1 MARILETILPE
12 SIRNE
17 GLLFVPQ
24 VLEDLMRGKLDRE
37 FPVRLDEGE
46 DPASARTYAF
56 DVARRLYKT
65 FSESLTQAN
74 YKVVTRKFVVN
85 LLDTAL
91 GWNFDKTAALNYTDR
106 PFLLPPLNQES
117 LEGEMPASEMLEKI
131 NFPVIFCPHLC
142 TLDETNTRFHG
153 WGLSTASRSATRF
166 AQEFLNS
173 RDEYLWALVTNGKEL
188 RLVRDNPSLTRP
200 CFLSFDLGAILG
212 GAGDFAAFA
221 FMWRMLHA
229 SRIDVT
235 ISTTTSDLDLSAQR
249 SLWEKLHS
257 RSAETGVRALTG
269 LRSGVVTAI
278 ESLGTGFL
286 RLNPEIRD
294 ALQEGTLTVPDYEQ
308 ELLRLAYRFLFL
320 FVAEERRLLHTPG
333 TSEAVKKV
341 YREGYSMARLRRIA
355 ARYAAGSSDRHTDL
369 YAGVSKVFAGLAHGE
384 PRLGLTALGGIFEPS
399 ACEHLNDAKLA
410 NADLIAAMRALR
422 YIDAGKK
429 LFPVNYRDM
438 GAEEFGSVY
447 EGILELVPN
456 YTAATQTLTL
466 VGAAGNNRKTTGS
479 YYTPSSL
486 VDKQVESA
494 LDPLIERCGTAPD
507 PEKALLELDV
517 IDTSCGSGHF
527 TVAAARRMA
536 TALVQMRG
544 NDSSPEAYQH
554 ALRDVISHCIYG
566 VDINPLAVEL
576 AKITLWIESVVPGQP
591 LSFLDAHFVCGD
603 ATLGLDNLKLLEGGI
618 PAAAY
623 KPLPGDDKA
632 ACQELAKINR
642 QALKSIKT
650 DSRYVETLFASTE
663 TSLLDAYQ
671 TIDAMPEVTLEDVE
685 AKKVAYADYC
695 ESAAFNGLSQAADLF
710 TAAFLLPK
718 KCVDVPVSDMLGGA
732 WGVEQHA
739 DPSLPT
745 TVNLLAL
752 LNPSSTLYQKPTE
765 EMLANC
771 AKACKDA
778 RVLHWPLVF
787 PSVFAKGGFDCI
799 LTNPPW
805 DRVKLQEKEFFA
817 AHDESIANAQNAAQR
832 KKLIDALPQSNPSLY
847 AAFQTALRRADVV
860 STFIHESGR
869 FTLSNVG
876 DVNLYSTLCETILHV
891 RNPQGRA
898 GFIVP
903 TGICTDDSNKALFAA
918 MVTSRSLV
926 SLYDFENAA
935 SGRRLFEAVHPQ
947 FKISLLT
954 LGPAEQ
960 TDFAFFMGH
969 PSDLADER
977 RHFSLTAEDFALI
990 NPNTKTAPIFRS
1002 KADAELAKHI
1012 YKQVGVMLKTEA
1024 AGGNPWGVVL
1034 RRLFDMSLDSDLFEL
1049 ECSDDCLP
1057 LYEAK
1062 LFHHYDHRWATY
1074 SNASETCD
1082 LSVEEKQS
1090 PNVEIRP
1097 RYWLHRKDIDARFES
1112 AIPRY
1117 LFGWRKI
1124 ARAVDNRT
1132 MIASVF
1138 PYSAAGDSIITFSTE
1153 TETRLQACLLADFNA
1168 IVHDWGVR
1176 QKLGGTNI
1184 SYSYAYQFPT
1194 LAPTAYTQADIDFIV
1209 PRVLELTYTSHSL
1222 KGWAEALGYEG
1233 EPFVF
1238 DPERRAVLRAELDAR
1253 YAKLYGLNEQELTY
1267 ILDPS
1272 AVYGPDYPSESF
1284 RVLKEKEIAEFGEYR
1299 TMRMVL
1305 EAWKAQETNIAVSE
1319 RYKRN
1324 AESWDQERSTYL
1336 RLLVGQ
1342 MVAQSPTHSIPIE
1355 DLFGAFSALRTPKV
1369 MSELEQMPV
1378 VVKEWVTQYKDF
1390 VRDDESLDNVLAE
1403 MFDAEEISISKT
1415 GIVSFVDEGGL
1426 HAADSLRDVVIDAS
1440 LSLAF
1445 WKLVK
1450 SSALVSRCRNELPLV
1465 FWQKIAEGYYARTA

>member
-85 LLDTAL
+85 LLDNAL

-117 LEGEMPASEMLEKI
+117 LEGETPASEMLEKI

-142 TLDETNTRFHG
+142 TLDEANTRFHG

-221 FMWRMLHA
+221 FMWRMLHF
-229 SRIDVT
+229 SRIDV
-235 ISTTTSDLDLSAQR
+235 SSSGSDLSADH
-249 SLWEKLHS
+249 SLWESLHA
-257 RSAETGVRALTG
+257 RSTETGVRALTG
-269 LRSGVVTAI
+269 LRSGVVAAI
-278 ESLGTGFL
+278 EALGTGFL

-294 ALQEGTLTVPDYEQ
+294 ALQEGTLTVQDYEQ

-369 YAGVSKVFAGLAHGE
+369 YAGVSRVFAGLAHGE

-410 NADLIAAMRALR
+410 NADLIAAMRVLR

-507 PEKALLELDV
+507 PEKALLELNV

-603 ATLGLDNLKLLEGGI
+603 ATLGIDNLKLLEGGI

-623 KPLPGDDKA
+623 KPLPGDDKEA
-632 ACQELAKINR
+632 AQELGKRNRAELKALAKMVSSKQLLLPTQIDDLASAFKKLN
-642 QALKSIKT
+642 ALP
-650 DSRYVETLFASTE
+650 EN
-663 TSLLDAYQ
+663 SL
-671 TIDAMPEVTLEDVE
+671 EEVE
-685 AKKVAYADYC
+685 AKRTAYADY
-695 ESAAFNGLSQAADLF
+695 LSGTASNRLVQAANLF

-718 KCVDVPVSDMLGGA
+718 TVPSPSSATGA
-732 WGVEQHA
+732 GTV
-739 DPSLPT
+739 PT
-745 TVNLLAL
+745 TTNLLSL
-752 LNPSSTLYQKPTE
+752 LTGSIAYTPPTPEMIAACDAACQK
-765 EMLANC
+765 AS
-771 AKACKDA
+771 
-778 RVLHWPLVF
+778 VLHWPLVF
-787 PSVFAKGGFDCI
+787 PEVFQKGGFDCI

-805 DRVKLQEKEFFA
+805 DQMQFSEEEYFA
-817 AHDESIANAQNAAQR
+817 SRDARIANLAGDAR
-832 KKLIDALPQSNPSLY
+832 KRAIAVLRVDNPLLWEAYTSNVSHLSHTT
-847 AAFQTALRRADVV
+847 AF
-860 STFIHESGR
+860 INHSGR
-869 FTLSNVG
+869 FPLSSIG
-876 DVNLYSTLCETILHV
+876 KLNLYSVITETALTLV
-891 RNPQGRA
+891 GDQGRL
-898 GFIVP
+898 GIIIP
-903 TGICTDDSNKALFAA
+903 SGICTDDSNKKLFDHI
-918 MVTSRSLV
+918 VRNHKIV
-926 SLYDFENAA
+926 SLYDFENSI
-935 SGRRLFEAVHPQ
+935 SGVKIFEAIDSRFH
-947 FKISLLT
+947 FSLVT
-954 LGPAEQ
+954 FAQ
-960 TDFAFFMGH
+960 SHTIDFAFFLGGI
-969 PSDLADER
+969 SDLVDDR
-977 RHFSLTAEDFALI
+977 RHYSLVDGDLELI
-990 NPNTKTAPIFRS
+990 NPNTRTAPGFNS
-1002 KADAELAKHI
+1002 AQDASLAKKI
-1012 YKQVGVMLKTEA
+1012 YCRTGVFCDEVHE
-1024 AGGNPWGVVL
+1024 GRNVWGASVRKGL
-1034 RRLFDMSLDSDLFEL
+1034 FNMTTDDRLL
-1049 ECSDDCLP
+1049 ENSSSGADYP
-1057 LYEAK
+1057 LYEGK
-1062 LFHHYDHRWATY
+1062 LVGAYDHRSATFEVDGKLRSVSDVEKKDCSYEIMPRKWA
-1074 SNASETCD
+1074 
-1082 LSVEEKQS
+1082 SVEIVHKRLGAWRQ
-1090 PNVEIRP
+1090 P
-1097 RYWLHRKDIDARFES
+1097 
-1112 AIPRY
+1112 Y
-1117 LFGWRKI
+1117 LLGWHDI
-1124 ARAVDNRT
+1124 ARATDQRT
-1132 MIASVF
+1132 CVAAVF
-1138 PYSAAGDSIITFSTE
+1138 PIAAASDT
-1153 TETRLQACLLADFNA
+1153 LQLFFTTQTANLNACLLGDMNSL
-1168 IVHDWGVR
+1168 VHDWCAR
-1176 QKLGGTNI
+1176 QKIVGAHLNGFVGKQI
-1184 SYSYAYQFPT
+1184 AT

-1305 EAWKAQETNIAVSE
+1305 EAF
-1319 RYKRN
+1319 R
-1324 AESWDQERSTYL
+1324 
-1336 RLLVGQ
+1336 
-1342 MVAQSPTHSIPIE
+1342 
-1355 DLFGAFSALRTPKV
+1355 
-1369 MSELEQMPV
+1369 
-1378 VVKEWVTQYKDF
+1378 KDTRQ
-1390 VRDDESLDNVLAE
+1390 V
-1403 MFDAEEISISKT
+1403 
-1415 GIVSFVDEGGL
+1415 
-1426 HAADSLRDVVIDAS
+1426 
-1440 LSLAF
+1440 
-1445 WKLVK
+1445 
-1450 SSALVSRCRNELPLV
+1450 
-1465 FWQKIAEGYYARTA
+1465 

>member
-17 GLLFVPQ
+17 GMLFVPQ

-65 FSESLTQAN
+65 FFESLTQAN

-117 LEGEMPASEMLEKI
+117 LEGETPASEMLEKI

-142 TLDETNTRFHG
+142 TLDEANTRFHG

-221 FMWRMLHA
+221 FMWRLLHA

-235 ISTTTSDLDLSAQR
+235 VSTSDLDLSAQR
-249 SLWEKLHS
+249 SLWESLHA
-257 RSAETGVRALTG
+257 RSTETGVRALTG
-269 LRSGVVTAI
+269 LRSGVVAAI

-294 ALQEGTLTVPDYEQ
+294 ALQEGTLTVQDYEQ

-369 YAGVSKVFAGLAHGE
+369 YTGVSKVFAGLAHGE
-384 PRLGLTALGGIFEPS
+384 PRLGLTALGGIFEP
-399 ACEHLNDAKLA
+399 AECAHLNDAKLA

-527 TVAAARRMA
+527 TMAAARRMA

-642 QALKSIKT
+642 QALKNIKT

-685 AKKVAYADYC
+685 A
-695 ESAAFNGLSQAADLF
+695 
-710 TAAFLLPK
+710 
-718 KCVDVPVSDMLGGA
+718 
-732 WGVEQHA
+732 
-739 DPSLPT
+739 
-745 TVNLLAL
+745 
-752 LNPSSTLYQKPTE
+752 
-765 EMLANC
+765 
-771 AKACKDA
+771 
-778 RVLHWPLVF
+778 
-787 PSVFAKGGFDCI
+787 
-799 LTNPPW
+799 
-805 DRVKLQEKEFFA
+805 
-817 AHDESIANAQNAAQR
+817 
-832 KKLIDALPQSNPSLY
+832 
-847 AAFQTALRRADVV
+847 
-860 STFIHESGR
+860 
-869 FTLSNVG
+869 
-876 DVNLYSTLCETILHV
+876 
-891 RNPQGRA
+891 
-898 GFIVP
+898 
-903 TGICTDDSNKALFAA
+903 
-918 MVTSRSLV
+918 
-926 SLYDFENAA
+926 
-935 SGRRLFEAVHPQ
+935 
-947 FKISLLT
+947 
-954 LGPAEQ
+954 
-960 TDFAFFMGH
+960 
-969 PSDLADER
+969 
-977 RHFSLTAEDFALI
+977 
-990 NPNTKTAPIFRS
+990 
-1002 KADAELAKHI
+1002 
-1012 YKQVGVMLKTEA
+1012 
-1024 AGGNPWGVVL
+1024 
-1034 RRLFDMSLDSDLFEL
+1034 
-1049 ECSDDCLP
+1049 
-1057 LYEAK
+1057 
-1062 LFHHYDHRWATY
+1062 
-1074 SNASETCD
+1074 
-1082 LSVEEKQS
+1082 
-1090 PNVEIRP
+1090 
-1097 RYWLHRKDIDARFES
+1097 
-1112 AIPRY
+1112 
-1117 LFGWRKI
+1117 
-1124 ARAVDNRT
+1124 
-1132 MIASVF
+1132 
-1138 PYSAAGDSIITFSTE
+1138 
-1153 TETRLQACLLADFNA
+1153 
-1168 IVHDWGVR
+1168 
-1176 QKLGGTNI
+1176 
-1184 SYSYAYQFPT
+1184 
-1194 LAPTAYTQADIDFIV
+1194 
-1209 PRVLELTYTSHSL
+1209 
-1222 KGWAEALGYEG
+1222 
-1233 EPFVF
+1233 
-1238 DPERRAVLRAELDAR
+1238 
-1253 YAKLYGLNEQELTY
+1253 
-1267 ILDPS
+1267 
-1272 AVYGPDYPSESF
+1272 
-1284 RVLKEKEIAEFGEYR
+1284 
-1299 TMRMVL
+1299 
-1305 EAWKAQETNIAVSE
+1305 
-1319 RYKRN
+1319 
-1324 AESWDQERSTYL
+1324 
-1336 RLLVGQ
+1336 
-1342 MVAQSPTHSIPIE
+1342 
-1355 DLFGAFSALRTPKV
+1355 
-1369 MSELEQMPV
+1369 
-1378 VVKEWVTQYKDF
+1378 
-1390 VRDDESLDNVLAE
+1390 
-1403 MFDAEEISISKT
+1403 
-1415 GIVSFVDEGGL
+1415 
-1426 HAADSLRDVVIDAS
+1426 
-1440 LSLAF
+1440 
-1445 WKLVK
+1445 
-1450 SSALVSRCRNELPLV
+1450 
-1465 FWQKIAEGYYARTA
+1465 

>member
-117 LEGEMPASEMLEKI
+117 LEGETPASEMLEKI

-142 TLDETNTRFHG
+142 TLDEANTRFHG

-221 FMWRMLHA
+221 FMWRLLHA

-235 ISTTTSDLDLSAQR
+235 ASTSTSDLDLSAQR
-249 SLWEKLHS
+249 SLWESLHA
-257 RSAETGVRALTG
+257 RSTETGVRALTG
-269 LRSGVVTAI
+269 LRSGVVAAI

-286 RLNPEIRD
+286 RLNPGIRD
-294 ALQEGTLTVPDYEQ
+294 ALQEGTLTVQDYEQ

-494 LDPLIERCGTAPD
+494 LDPLIARCGTAPD

-805 DRVKLQEKEFFA
+805 DILQVSEEEFFA
-817 AHDESIANAQNAAQR
+817 SRDSGIAELAGAKRKAAIQALAQT
-832 KKLIDALPQSNPSLY
+832 NPSLWQM
-847 AAFQTALRRADVV
+847 FNETVQRQNHLN
-860 STFIHESGR
+860 SFIGGSGR
-869 FTLSNVG
+869 FPLSAVG
-876 DVNLYSTLCETILHV
+876 KLNLYSILAETILHV
-891 RNPQGRA
+891 RRPEGYA
-898 GFIVP
+898 GAVLP
-903 TGICTDDSNKALFAA
+903 SGICTDDSNKYLFAEL
-918 MVTSRSLV
+918 VNRRQLV
-926 SLYDFENAA
+926 SFLSFENEE
-935 SGRRLFEAVHPQ
+935 RLFADVHHS
-947 FKISLLT
+947 FKFALVT
-954 LGPAEQ
+954 MGACAQ
-960 TDFAFFMGH
+960 ADFSFFNRQVVN
-969 PSDLADER
+969 LADAR
-977 RHFSLTAEDFALI
+977 RHFTLAAEDFALI

-1002 KADAELAKHI
+1002 QADAELAKKI
-1012 YKQVGVMLKTEA
+1012 YRQVGVLWDETRED
-1024 AGGNPWGVVL
+1024 GNPWGL
-1034 RRLFDMSLDSDLFEL
+1034 KFKQGLFNMTSASDLFETQPR
-1049 ECSDDCLP
+1049 EGALP

-1062 LFHHYDHRWATY
+1062 LVHQFDHRWATY
-1074 SNASETCD
+1074 VAGEED
-1082 LSVEEKQS
+1082 ARDVMLEEKRN
-1090 PNVEIRP
+1090 PDYEPRP
-1097 RYWLHRKDIDARFES
+1097 RYWVAKEEVDKRLAEFGDVK
-1112 AIPRY
+1112 Y
-1117 LFGWRKI
+1117 LMGWRDITNAI
-1124 ARAVDNRT
+1124 AVRT
-1132 MIASVF
+1132 TVASVF
-1138 PYSAAGDSIITFSTE
+1138 PVRACGDTLLLAFSSYDQKF
-1153 TETRLQACLLADFNA
+1153 LGCLLGDFNSL
-1168 IVHDWGVR
+1168 VHDWCAR
-1176 QKLGGTNI
+1176 QKVGGVHLKFFTKKQI
-1184 SYSYAYQFPT
+1184 AT

-1305 EAWKAQETNIAVSE
+1305 EAF
-1319 RYKRN
+1319 R
-1324 AESWDQERSTYL
+1324 
-1336 RLLVGQ
+1336 
-1342 MVAQSPTHSIPIE
+1342 
-1355 DLFGAFSALRTPKV
+1355 
-1369 MSELEQMPV
+1369 
-1378 VVKEWVTQYKDF
+1378 KDT
-1390 VRDDESLDNVLAE
+1390 R
-1403 MFDAEEISISKT
+1403 
-1415 GIVSFVDEGGL
+1415 
-1426 HAADSLRDVVIDAS
+1426 
-1440 LSLAF
+1440 
-1445 WKLVK
+1445 
-1450 SSALVSRCRNELPLV
+1450 
-1465 FWQKIAEGYYARTA
+1465 Q

>member
-17 GLLFVPQ
+17 GMLFVPQ

-56 DVARRLYKT
+56 DVALRLYKT

-85 LLDTAL
+85 FLDTAL

-117 LEGEMPASEMLEKI
+117 LEGETPASEMLEKI

-142 TLDETNTRFHG
+142 TLDEANTRFHG

-212 GAGDFAAFA
+212 GAGDFVAFA

-269 LRSGVVTAI
+269 LRSGVVAAI

-286 RLNPEIRD
+286 RLNPGIRD
-294 ALQEGTLTVPDYEQ
+294 ALQEGTLTVQDYEQ

-369 YAGVSKVFAGLAHGE
+369 YTGVSKVFAGLAHGE

-456 YTAATQTLTL
+456 YTAATQILTL

-494 LDPLIERCGTAPD
+494 LDPLIARCGTAPD
-507 PEKALLELDV
+507 PEKALLELNV

-544 NDSSPEAYQH
+544 NDSSPEVYQH

-642 QALKSIKT
+642 QALKNIKT

-663 TSLLDAYQ
+663 TSLLDAYR

-765 EMLANC
+765 EMLVNC
-771 AKACKDA
+771 AKACRDA

-805 DRVKLQEKEFFA
+805 DQIQLDPQEWFA
-817 AHDESIANAQNAAQR
+817 ARDERIANIKSIAIREAEIENLR
-832 KKLIDALPQSNPSLY
+832 ISNPGLY
-847 AAFQTALRRADVV
+847 ESFQCARTTVNIQQK
-860 STFIHESGR
+860 FIHDSGR
-869 FTLSNVG
+869 FSFGCTGRL
-876 DVNLYSTLCETILHV
+876 NLAPVLLETILNIK
-891 RNPQGRA
+891 REDGYA
-898 GFIVP
+898 GVIVP
-903 TGICTDDSNKALFAA
+903 SGICTDTYNQELFRHLVETKAL
-918 MVTSRSLV
+918 RSV
-926 SLYDFENAA
+926 FDFENGA
-935 SGRRLFEAVHPQ
+935 SGHKLFESVDSR
-947 FKISLLT
+947 FKFSLL
-954 LGPAEQ
+954 L
-960 TDFAFFMGH
+960 
-969 PSDLADER
+969 LADSEIVDFSFFLGSVSDISDQR
-977 RHFSLTAEDFALI
+977 RHFMLSAEEFSSI
-990 NPNTKTAPIFRS
+990 NPNSRTAPIFRS
-1002 KADAELAKHI
+1002 EADAVLSAKI
-1012 YKQVGVMLKTEA
+1012 YKQVGVLLDESRED
-1024 AGGNPWGVVL
+1024 GNPWGVSFMLMFMTGAGSKVF
-1034 RRLFDMSLDSDLFEL
+1034 RSSSEG
-1049 ECSDDCLP
+1049 CLP
-1057 LYEAK
+1057 LYEGK
-1062 LFHHYDHRWATY
+1062 LIHQFDSRWGTYDKGRVVDVGIELKKSATY
-1074 SNASETCD
+1074 VINPGYW
-1082 LSVEEKQS
+1082 VPEEYVADKLAGC
-1090 PNVEIRP
+1090 NR
-1097 RYWLHRKDIDARFES
+1097 A
-1112 AIPRY
+1112 Y
-1117 LFGWRKI
+1117 LIGWRDI
-1124 ARAVDNRT
+1124 TNATNQRT
-1132 MIASVF
+1132 TIASVLPRVATCDTLPILF
-1138 PYSAAGDSIITFSTE
+1138 TCNSADKE
-1153 TETRLQACLLADFNA
+1153 ACLLGDLNS
-1168 IVHDWGVR
+1168 IVHDWCAR
-1176 QKLGGTNI
+1176 QKIGGMHLRFN
-1184 SYSYAYQFPT
+1184 YMYQIAT
-1194 LAPTAYTQADIDFIV
+1194 LAPTAYTQADIDYIV

-1238 DPERRAVLRAELDAR
+1238 DSERRAVLRAELDAR

-1272 AVYGPDYPSESF
+1272 AVYGPNYPSESF

-1305 EAWKAQETNIAVSE
+1305 EAFRKDE
-1319 RYKRN
+1319 R
-1324 AESWDQERSTYL
+1324 
-1336 RLLVGQ
+1336 
-1342 MVAQSPTHSIPIE
+1342 
-1355 DLFGAFSALRTPKV
+1355 
-1369 MSELEQMPV
+1369 
-1378 VVKEWVTQYKDF
+1378 
-1390 VRDDESLDNVLAE
+1390 
-1403 MFDAEEISISKT
+1403 
-1415 GIVSFVDEGGL
+1415 
-1426 HAADSLRDVVIDAS
+1426 
-1440 LSLAF
+1440 
-1445 WKLVK
+1445 
-1450 SSALVSRCRNELPLV
+1450 
-1465 FWQKIAEGYYARTA
+1465 

>member
-369 YAGVSKVFAGLAHGE
+369 YAGVSKVFAGLAYGE
-384 PRLGLTALGGIFEPS
+384 PRLGLTALGGIFEP
-399 ACEHLNDAKLA
+399 AECAHLNDAKLA

-623 KPLPGDDKA
+623 KPLPGDDKDA
-632 ACQELAKINR
+632 AQELGKRNRAELKALAKMVSSKQLLLPTTIDDLASTFKKLN
-642 QALKSIKT
+642 ALPENSLEE
-650 DSRYVETLFASTE
+650 VETKRT
-663 TSLLDAYQ
+663 
-671 TIDAMPEVTLEDVE
+671 
-685 AKKVAYADYC
+685 AYADY
-695 ESAAFNGLSQAADLF
+695 LSGTASNRLVQAANLF

-718 KCVDVPVSDMLGGA
+718 KSRKAASEEVGIEEGSS
-732 WGVEQHA
+732 
-739 DPSLPT
+739 PSLCDSASLRVPT
-745 TVNLLAL
+745 TTNLLSL
-752 LNPSSTLYQKPTE
+752 LTGSIAYTPPTPEMIAACDAACQK
-765 EMLANC
+765 
-771 AKACKDA
+771 A

-787 PSVFAKGGFDCI
+787 PEVFQKGGFDCI

-805 DRVKLQEKEFFA
+805 DQIQLNPVEWFGSR
-817 AHDESIANAQNAAQR
+817 DESISNAETSAKRDKMIAGLRN
-832 KKLIDALPQSNPSLY
+832 SNPLLFAEY
-847 AAFQTALRRADVV
+847 ENAKDVICRQQE
-860 STFIHESGR
+860 FIHSSGRYLYGCNGRLNLASVFVENVINLTNESGR
-869 FTLSNVG
+869 MGL
-876 DVNLYSTLCETILHV
+876 
-891 RNPQGRA
+891 
-898 GFIVP
+898 IVP
-903 TGICTDDSNKALFAA
+903 IGICTDSFNQELF
-918 MVTSRSLV
+918 RFLV
-926 SLYDFENAA
+926 QHHHLESFYGFENEEK
-935 SGRRLFEAVHPQ
+935 LFDGVHHS
-947 FKISLLT
+947 FKFALVT
-954 LGPAEQ
+954 LSATESA
-960 TDFAFFMGH
+960 DFSFFNR
-969 PSDLADER
+969 SVIQLADER
-977 RHFSLTAEDFALI
+977 KHFSLTSDDFSLI
-990 NPNTKTAPIFRS
+990 NPNTLTAPIFRT
-1002 KADAELAKHI
+1002 KADAELSKSI
-1012 YKQVGVMLKTEA
+1012 YSRLGVFVNENLTT
-1024 AGGNPWGVVL
+1024 GNPWGVRFKL
-1034 RRLFDMSLDSDLFEL
+1034 MFMMNSDSGLFETSPL
-1049 ECSDDCLP
+1049 PDTLP

-1062 LFHHYDHRWATY
+1062 MMHQYDHRWATY
-1074 SNASETCD
+1074 EGMDVRDVSSA
-1082 LSVEEKQS
+1082 EKQNPLFEVS
-1090 PNVEIRP
+1090 PHFWVAKSEVDQKLDGFAD
-1097 RYWLHRKDIDARFES
+1097 RYIMA
-1112 AIPRY
+1112 
-1117 LFGWRKI
+1117 WRKVTNAI
-1124 ARAVDNRT
+1124 MNRT
-1132 MIASVF
+1132 TFATVM
-1138 PYSAAGDSIITFSTE
+1138 PYVAAGDSLILFSTQKSDS
-1153 TETRLQACLLADFNA
+1153 LSACLLADMNSL
-1168 IVHDWGVR
+1168 VHDWCAR
-1176 QKLGGTNI
+1176 QKLGGMNL
-1184 SYSYAYQFPT
+1184 SYLYVYQMPII
-1194 LAPTAYTQADIDFIV
+1194 PPNRYSPSDIDYIV
-1209 PRVLELTYTSHSL
+1209 PRVLELTYTSYSL

-1253 YAKLYGLNEQELTY
+1253 YAKLYGLNEQGLTY

-1284 RVLKEKEIAEFGEYR
+1284 RVLKEKEITEFGEYR

-1305 EAWKAQETNIAVSE
+1305 EAF
-1319 RYKRN
+1319 R
-1324 AESWDQERSTYL
+1324 
-1336 RLLVGQ
+1336 
-1342 MVAQSPTHSIPIE
+1342 
-1355 DLFGAFSALRTPKV
+1355 
-1369 MSELEQMPV
+1369 
-1378 VVKEWVTQYKDF
+1378 KDT
-1390 VRDDESLDNVLAE
+1390 R
-1403 MFDAEEISISKT
+1403 
-1415 GIVSFVDEGGL
+1415 
-1426 HAADSLRDVVIDAS
+1426 
-1440 LSLAF
+1440 
-1445 WKLVK
+1445 
-1450 SSALVSRCRNELPLV
+1450 
-1465 FWQKIAEGYYARTA
+1465 Q

>member
-17 GLLFVPQ
+17 GMLFVPQ

-37 FPVRLDEGE
+37 FPVHLDEGE

-65 FSESLTQAN
+65 FFESLTQAN

-117 LEGEMPASEMLEKI
+117 LEGETPASEMLEKI

-142 TLDETNTRFHG
+142 TLDEANTRFHG

-235 ISTTTSDLDLSAQR
+235 LSASTSDLDLSAQR
-249 SLWEKLHS
+249 SLWESLHA
-257 RSAETGVRALTG
+257 RSTETGVRALTG
-269 LRSGVVTAI
+269 LRSGVVAAI

-286 RLNPEIRD
+286 RLNPGIRD
-294 ALQEGTLTVPDYEQ
+294 ALQEGTLTVQDYEQ

-384 PRLGLTALGGIFEPS
+384 PRLGLTALGGIFEP
-399 ACEHLNDAKLA
+399 AECAHLNDAKLA

-494 LDPLIERCGTAPD
+494 LDPLIARCGTAPD
-507 PEKALLELDV
+507 PEKALLELNV

-632 ACQELAKINR
+632 ACQELGKRNRAELKALAKMVSSKQLLLPTQIDDLASAFKKLN
-642 QALKSIKT
+642 ALP
-650 DSRYVETLFASTE
+650 EN
-663 TSLLDAYQ
+663 SL
-671 TIDAMPEVTLEDVE
+671 EEVE
-685 AKKVAYADYC
+685 AKRTAYADY
-695 ESAAFNGLSQAADLF
+695 LSGTASNRLVQAANLF

-718 KCVDVPVSDMLGGA
+718 TVPSPSSATGA
-732 WGVEQHA
+732 GTV
-739 DPSLPT
+739 PT
-745 TVNLLAL
+745 TTNLLSL
-752 LNPSSTLYQKPTE
+752 LTGSIAYTPPTP
-765 EMLANC
+765 EMLA
-771 AKACKDA
+771 ACDAACQKA

-787 PSVFAKGGFDCI
+787 PEVFQKGGFDCI

-805 DRVKLQEKEFFA
+805 DKIKLLEKEYFA
-817 AHDESIANAQNAAQR
+817 SRDPEIANAKKAADR
-832 KKLIDALPQSNPSLY
+832 KKLIDTLPDRNPVLY
-847 AAFQTALRRADVV
+847 AEYLTSKRALDVTAHFSHESGRYALGNVGEANLYPLLTETVMHLRRADG
-860 STFIHESGR
+860 T
-869 FTLSNVG
+869 
-876 DVNLYSTLCETILHV
+876 
-891 RNPQGRA
+891 A
-898 GFIVP
+898 GIIVP
-903 TGICTDDSNKALFAA
+903 TGICSDDSNKFLFGDL
-918 MVTSRSLV
+918 VKRRLLV

-935 SGRRLFEAVHPQ
+935 SGKRIFEGVHPSYR
-947 FKISLLT
+947 FSLLT
-954 LGPAEQ
+954 IGGSTEA
-960 TDFAFFMGH
+960 DFACLLGSV
-969 PSDLADER
+969 SDLAESE
-977 RHFSLTAEDFALI
+977 RHFRLSGDDFKLI
-990 NPNTKTAPIFRS
+990 NPNTLTAPLFRS
-1002 KADAELAKHI
+1002 KADAELAKRI
-1012 YKQVGVMLKTEA
+1012 YRSVGVFVDQGVC
-1024 AGGNPWGVVL
+1024 GGNPWNATFM
-1034 RRLFDMSLDSDLFEL
+1034 RMFDMTLDSHLFKSTRGI
-1049 ECSDDCLP
+1049 CDVP

-1062 LFHHYDHRWATY
+1062 LFNQFDSRWATY
-1074 SNASETCD
+1074 IDESNPRT
-1082 LSVEEKQS
+1082 LTIEEKQDFDFQVTPQS
-1090 PNVEIRP
+1090 WVAANCVDER
-1097 RYWLHRKDIDARFES
+1097 LEGCSDS
-1112 AIPRY
+1112 Y
-1117 LFGWRKI
+1117 LIGQRGI
-1124 ARAVDNRT
+1124 GRADDSRT
-1132 MIASVF
+1132 IIASVI
-1138 PYSAAGDSIITFSTE
+1138 PRVAAGNSISFIFVAADP
-1153 TETRLQACLLADFNA
+1153 RLKACLLADLNS
-1168 IVHDWGVR
+1168 VPHDWCAR
-1176 QKLGGTNI
+1176 QKIGGANI
-1184 SYSYAYQFPT
+1184 NQFICKQIAT
-1194 LAPTAYTQADIDFIV
+1194 LAPTAYTQADIDYIV

-1305 EAWKAQETNIAVSE
+1305 SAWREQELNATDEYMRHAQPFAETDVHRDYLKFLIRQMLRETEA
-1319 RYKRN
+1319 
-1324 AESWDQERSTYL
+1324 DQL
-1336 RLLVGQ
+1336 PL
-1342 MVAQSPTHSIPIE
+1342 
-1355 DLFGAFSALRTPKV
+1355 
-1369 MSELEQMPV
+1369 SELYSAWAALEDPERMVSLDGMPA
-1378 VVKEWVTQYKDF
+1378 VVKSWAVQFKDAI
-1390 VRDDESLDNVLAE
+1390 REDESL
-1403 MFDAEEISISKT
+1403 EEILIDMCADKQISISRK
-1415 GIVSFVDEGGL
+1415 GL
-1426 HAADSLRDVVIDAS
+1426 VSLRNFPLDETQQIVRDISMDAR
-1440 LSLAF
+1440 LA
-1445 WKLVK
+1445 L
-1450 SSALVSRCRNELPLV
+1450 AYCRKIMNVADRIAFKTRLAQAFLDAVTRGEYEL
-1465 FWQKIAEGYYARTA
+1465 AA

>member
-17 GLLFVPQ
+17 GMLFVPQ

-117 LEGEMPASEMLEKI
+117 LEGETPASEMLEKI

-142 TLDETNTRFHG
+142 TLDEANTRFHG

-221 FMWRMLHA
+221 FMWRLIHA

-235 ISTTTSDLDLSAQR
+235 ISTSTSDLDLSAQR
-249 SLWEKLHS
+249 SLWESLHA
-257 RSAETGVRALTG
+257 RSTETGVRALTG
-269 LRSGVVTAI
+269 LRSGVVAAI
-278 ESLGTGFL
+278 EALGTGFL

-294 ALQEGTLTVPDYEQ
+294 ALQEGTLTVQDYEQ

-333 TSEAVKKV
+333 TDEAVKKV

-369 YAGVSKVFAGLAHGE
+369 YEGVSKVFAGLAHGE
-384 PRLGLTALGGIFEPS
+384 PRLGLTALGGIFEP
-399 ACEHLNDAKLA
+399 AECAHLNDAKLA

-623 KPLPGDDKA
+623 KPLPGDDKDA
-632 ACQELAKINR
+632 AQELGKRNRAELKALAKMVSSKQLLLPTTIDDLASTFKKLN
-642 QALKSIKT
+642 ALPENSLEE
-650 DSRYVETLFASTE
+650 VETKRT
-663 TSLLDAYQ
+663 
-671 TIDAMPEVTLEDVE
+671 
-685 AKKVAYADYC
+685 AYADY
-695 ESAAFNGLSQAADLF
+695 LSGTASNRLVQAANLF

-718 KCVDVPVSDMLGGA
+718 KSRRAASEEVGIEEGSS
-732 WGVEQHA
+732 
-739 DPSLPT
+739 PSLCDSASLRVPT
-745 TVNLLAL
+745 TTNLLSL
-752 LNPSSTLYQKPTE
+752 LTGSIAYTPPTPEMIAACDAACQK
-765 EMLANC
+765 
-771 AKACKDA
+771 A
-778 RVLHWPLVF
+778 RVLHWPLIFPEVF
-787 PSVFAKGGFDCI
+787 QKGGFDCI

-805 DRVKLQEKEFFA
+805 DMLQISEEEFFA
-817 AHDESIANAQNAAQR
+817 PRDSRIAELTGAKR
-832 KKLIDALPQSNPSLY
+832 KSAIASLERDNPSLY
-847 AAFQTALRRADVV
+847 RAFNNAVQWQNRVNA
-860 STFIHESGR
+860 FIGGSER
-869 FTLSNVG
+869 FPLSAVG
-876 DVNLYSTLCETILHV
+876 KLNLYSVISEVVFHV
-891 RNPQGRA
+891 RRSTGTA
-898 GFIVP
+898 GMVVP
-903 TGICTDDSNKALFAA
+903 TGICTDSSNKSLFSELVKARA
-918 MVTSRSLV
+918 FV

-935 SGRRLFEAVHPQ
+935 SGKKLFEAVDSR
-947 FKISLLT
+947 FKFCLLT
-954 LGPAEQ
+954 LGPSVSA
-960 TDFAFFMGH
+960 DFAFFLGS
-969 PSDLADER
+969 PSDLAQEQ
-977 RHFSLTAEDFALI
+977 RHFSLSTEDFTLI
-990 NPNTKTAPIFRS
+990 NPNTRTAPIFRS
-1002 KADAELAKHI
+1002 KADAELAKKI
-1012 YKQVGVMLKTEA
+1012 YSRVGVLVDETQS
-1024 AGGNPWGVVL
+1024 GSNPWGVSF
-1034 RRLFDMSLDSDLFEL
+1034 RQGLFNMTSASDCFE
-1049 ECSDDCLP
+1049 DVPRVGTLP

-1062 LFHHYDHRWATY
+1062 LIHQFDSRWATY
-1074 SNASETCD
+1074 ED
-1082 LSVEEKQS
+1082 DGSVRDVRVDEKRD
-1090 PNVEIRP
+1090 PNYSVVP
-1097 RYWLHRKDIDARFES
+1097 HYWVDAGLVKDKFGGAQPD
-1112 AIPRY
+1112 Y
-1117 LFGWRKI
+1117 LIGWRDVTN
-1124 ARAVDNRT
+1124 ATNQRT
-1132 MIASVF
+1132 VIASVIPICGVGNNF
-1138 PYSAAGDSIITFSTE
+1138 DLISTSKSAK
-1153 TETRLQACLLADFNA
+1153 LNACLLGDFNSFA
-1168 IVHDWGVR
+1168 HDWCAR
-1176 QKLGGTNI
+1176 QKIGGMHLNFFVVTQI
-1184 SYSYAYQFPT
+1184 AT

-1222 KGWAEALGYEG
+1222 KGWAQALGYDG
-1233 EPFVF
+1233 EPFTF

-1305 EAWKAQETNIAVSE
+1305 EAF
-1319 RYKRN
+1319 R
-1324 AESWDQERSTYL
+1324 
-1336 RLLVGQ
+1336 
-1342 MVAQSPTHSIPIE
+1342 
-1355 DLFGAFSALRTPKV
+1355 
-1369 MSELEQMPV
+1369 
-1378 VVKEWVTQYKDF
+1378 KDT
-1390 VRDDESLDNVLAE
+1390 R
-1403 MFDAEEISISKT
+1403 
-1415 GIVSFVDEGGL
+1415 
-1426 HAADSLRDVVIDAS
+1426 
-1440 LSLAF
+1440 
-1445 WKLVK
+1445 
-1450 SSALVSRCRNELPLV
+1450 
-1465 FWQKIAEGYYARTA
+1465 Q